1 MIRVQLVVFN
11 KYQMQNYLEGI
22 MEKEK
27 LLNIKTNKRHSILE
41 YLIKKYDPSQDMS
54 RAAVFERE
62 VIAGETVTDW
72 KLIRPLLSNL
82 EENDEAKD
90 APVFSNLQ
98 AKYSEDTEKILNG
111 VRQKILEDL
120 QGPDFK
126 ILQTQYM
133 VLLLQA
139 NYLEILKK
147 DKLIIKSEGMID
159 ETDMNMPEITKTLCE
174 MMLTDKDCNELKEIR
189 RIMIEWRDRKKNIK

>member
-1 MIRVQLVVFN
+1 
-11 KYQMQNYLEGI
+11 

-41 YLIKKYDPSQDMS
+41 YLIKKHDPSQDMS

-62 VIAGETVTDW
+62 VMAGKTVTDW

-98 AKYSEDTEKILNG
+98 AKYSEETGRILSE
-111 VRQKILEDL
+111 VRQKILDDL
-120 QGPDFK
+120 RGPDFK

-147 DKLIIKSEGMID
+147 ERLIIKSEDMTD
-159 ETDMNMPEITKTLCE
+159 KTDMDMTEITKCLCK
-174 MMLTDKDCNELKEIR
+174 MMLTDKDCDELKEIHDT
-189 RIMIEWRDRKKNIK
+189 MIKWRDRKKNIK

>member
-1 MIRVQLVVFN
+1 M
-11 KYQMQNYLEGI
+11 
-22 MEKEK
+22 EK
-27 LLNIKTNKRHSILE
+27 LLNIKTNKKHAMLE
-41 YLIKKYDPSQDMS
+41 YLIKRYDPSQDMS

-98 AKYSEDTEKILNG
+98 AKYSEETEKVLNR
-111 VRQKILEDL
+111 VRQKILFDL

-139 NYLEILKK
+139 NYLEMLKK
-147 DKLIIKSEGMID
+147 ERLAIKSKDMIE
-159 ETDMNMPEITKTLCE
+159 ETDMDMPEMTKTLCK
-174 MMLTDKDCNELKEIR
+174 MMLTDKDCNEISAIR
-189 RIMIEWRDRKKNIK
+189 TLLIQWRDRI

>member
-1 MIRVQLVVFN
+1 
-11 KYQMQNYLEGI
+11 

-62 VIAGETVTDW
+62 VMAGKKVTDW

-98 AKYSEDTEKILNG
+98 AKYSEKTGEMLSE

-139 NYLEILKK
+139 NYLKILKEE
-147 DKLIIKSEGMID
+147 KLIIKSEDMTD
-159 ETDMNMPEITKTLCE
+159 KTDMDMPEITQCLCK

-189 RIMIEWRDRKKNIK
+189 SIMIKWRDRKKNIK